1 MKRLH
6 EEITMLTVP
15 YQLAAVKRLLK
26 GEITMIEVKITPKG
40 EGHDVMVAV
49 NGNFKELVA
58 EGLLAIGTIC
68 ESIREYGPLEAAIFN
83 DILLKAVQDKAS
95 PIWNLQGA
103 NHTKIIFAPPVNRE

>member
-1 MKRLH
+1 
-6 EEITMLTVP
+6 
-15 YQLAAVKRLLK
+15 
-26 GEITMIEVKITPKG
+26 MIEVKITPKG

-68 ESIREYGPLEAAIFN
+68 ESILECGPLEAAIFN
-83 DILLKAVQDKAS
+83 D
-95 PIWNLQGA
+95 IWNLQGA